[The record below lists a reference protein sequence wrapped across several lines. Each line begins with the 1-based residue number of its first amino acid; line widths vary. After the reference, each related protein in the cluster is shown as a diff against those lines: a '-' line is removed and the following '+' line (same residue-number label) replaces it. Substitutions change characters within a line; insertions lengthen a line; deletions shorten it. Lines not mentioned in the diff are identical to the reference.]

1 MAKSKYDTKV
11 KPRLDEIKEW
21 IESGATN
28 VEIAK
33 QLDIT
38 QPSLYKYINEHEE
51 LEKIIQEGRTA
62 KVKELTTALFDK
74 AIGGK
79 RVAKQ
84 EFELDEE
91 TGEMKLVKEVYK
103 NIPPSETAI
112 MILLKHW
119 DKNED
124 GTCKWSNEPA
134 AIELKKRE
142 VELKENTAEDNN
154 W

>member
-142 VELKENTAEDNN
+142 VELKENNAEDNN